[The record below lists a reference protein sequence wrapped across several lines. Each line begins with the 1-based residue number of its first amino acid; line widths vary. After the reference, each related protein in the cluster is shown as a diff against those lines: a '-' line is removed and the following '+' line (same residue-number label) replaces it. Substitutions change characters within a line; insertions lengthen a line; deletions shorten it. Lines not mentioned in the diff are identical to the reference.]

1 MARRK
6 LNEFSPMP
14 ANPNRH
20 TQRGMG
26 QLADSIRADGY
37 GAAMTAA
44 ANGEVFDGNA
54 RLETVADVLGLDVE
68 PIIVR
73 SDGTRPVIHVR
84 EDIPDASDPR
94 ARRLAYAANRAAEVN
109 LSWDPEVLAADLDAG
124 LDLSGLWRG
133 DELDGLLEG
142 LDLDIEN
149 TGSASTSDGSL
160 LALIDVTIAPPR
172 HKVEHGEV
180 WLLGGRHTL
189 IICKLIREWSLW
201 APHLRGGDT
210 WFVPYPGVLS
220 PLIEKADAVTLV
232 MVQPDPYLAG
242 HLLDRYEDIHGAGSV
257 ARG

>member
-6 LNEFSPMP
+6 LNEFAPMP

-84 EDIPDASDPR
+84 EDIPEGVNNYGMVLVDRSKQPAE
-94 ARRLAYAANRAAEVN
+94 AA
-109 LSWDPEVLAADLDAG
+109 P
-124 LDLSGLWRG
+124 
-133 DELDGLLEG
+133 
-142 LDLDIEN
+142 
-149 TGSASTSDGSL
+149 
-160 LALIDVTIAPPR
+160 
-172 HKVEHGEV
+172 
-180 WLLGGRHTL
+180 
-189 IICKLIREWSLW
+189 
-201 APHLRGGDT
+201 
-210 WFVPYPGVLS
+210 
-220 PLIEKADAVTLV
+220 
-232 MVQPDPYLAG
+232 
-242 HLLDRYEDIHGAGSV
+242 
-257 ARG
+257 